1 MRGVTT
7 QNDHLIERA
16 AARLREANESAVPDL
31 GRLSNADGG
40 RAGASAPIT
49 PSLPFQPIVA
59 APAAGPPPP
68 RTTAQQ
74 TASTSRANSD
84 RAANTV
90 DEADQAA
97 SIQPSAP
104 PGIVPH
110 AELAPASD
118 KNADTQ
124 AASPCGPDAPASVQ
138 LNILEQAGMVVA
150 RRTRTRI
157 SEEYRIAAGRIL
169 RALHEAPG
177 SEGARNVLMVTSA
190 RPGEGK
196 SFTALNLAGSIAQ
209 NGPDQVLLVDVDSKA
224 RPLSDQLGLGDASG
238 FLDAVADPALRLDDL
253 VRRSAIPNLAIL
265 PVGNRDTGPVSH
277 NDAAVSIRPIIPAI
291 QRISRRFPRHLIV
304 LDTPPCLS
312 TSDPH
317 AIAPHVAEIVMVVEA
332 ERTQKAEVEAA
343 IDLVRVCPNITL
355 LLNKVRMT
363 TSHTF
368 GAYDYFGAYA

>member
-1 MRGVTT
+1 MRGVTMH
-7 QNDHLIERA
+7 NDHLIERA
-16 AARLREANESAVPDL
+16 AARLREANETAVPDL
-31 GRLSNADGG
+31 VRPSNTDGG
-40 RAGASAPIT
+40 RAGANAPVT

-59 APAAGPPPP
+59 APAAGPPP
-68 RTTAQQ
+68 Q
-74 TASTSRANSD
+74 TAAQHAASMARPNSD
-84 RAANTV
+84 RAASTV
-90 DEADQAA
+90 GEADQAA

-104 PGIVPH
+104 PRVAPH
-110 AELAPASD
+110 AEFAPASD

-124 AASPCGPDAPASVQ
+124 AASPGAPASLQ

-177 SEGARNVLMVTSA
+177 LEGARNVLMVTSA

-238 FLDAVADPALRLDDL
+238 FLDMVADPALRVDDL

-265 PVGNRDTGPVSH
+265 PVGNRGNGPVPH
-277 NDAAVSIRPIIPAI
+277 NDEAVSIRPIIPAI
-291 QRISRRFPRHLIV
+291 LRISRRFPRHLIV